1 MTQCIGFRALVS
13 LISDVDPGHFVV
25 LIRKGMRQVY

>member
-1 MTQCIGFRALVS
+1 MVLGLCS
-13 LISDVDPGHFVV
+13 DISDVDPGHFVA